1 MTKLVSAAAL
11 FAAGLA
17 LGTALQAQAD
27 QPHMQKAL
35 NHLQGAL
42 GELQTATHDKGG
54 HRANAVELV
63 QKAIRQVEMGI
74 EAGRGN

>member
-1 MTKLVSAAAL
+1 MTRILSATAF

-17 LGTALQAQAD
+17 FGTALQAQAD

-35 NHLQGAL
+35 DHLQGAL

-54 HRANAVELV
+54 HRVRAVELV
-63 QKAIRQVEMGI
+63 KNAIDQVQMGI
-74 EAGRGN
+74 EAGRGE